1 MRLIAKVL
9 GALLAFAGVFFALQ
23 GAGVIMWPADS
34 FMLAASVWIT
44 YGLIIAAVGALL
56 FLWGSRR
63 PRA

>member
-1 MRLIAKVL
+1 VRLIAKVL

-34 FMLAASVWIT
+34 FMLAASVWIS
-44 YGLIIAAVGALL
+44 YGLLIAAVGALL
-56 FLWGSRR
+56 VWWGSRP